1 MLQPSCPLRPNNL
14 EERTCLSAELQTYSK
29 VVQEVLY
36 VEIPKTKGVKGLRGL
51 ELFSRFSVG
60 ASLCSFTSDE
70 ALNTIKIH
78 VLVTLHSRAPL
89 QSSQEQH

>member
-36 VEIPKTKGVKGLRGL
+36 VQIPKTKGVKGLKGV
-51 ELFSRFSVG
+51 LFSRFSVCK
-60 ASLCSFTSDE
+60 SLCSFKSDE
-70 ALNTIKIH
+70 ALLAEH
-78 VLVTLHSRAPL
+78 R
-89 QSSQEQH
+89 